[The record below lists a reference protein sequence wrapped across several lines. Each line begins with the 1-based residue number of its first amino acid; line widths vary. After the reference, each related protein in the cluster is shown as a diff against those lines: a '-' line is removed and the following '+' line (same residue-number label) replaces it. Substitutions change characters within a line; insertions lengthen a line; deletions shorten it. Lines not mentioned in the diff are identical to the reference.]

1 MPEEIE
7 VLEDKL
13 SKALEKIEGAVEID
27 LGQLKS
33 RAAMLFREIKLAMRF
48 TEQFDE
54 LPNSKKEE
62 VQDKIQE
69 AIQKKS

>member
-1 MPEEIE
+1 MAEEIE
-7 VLEDKL
+7 ALEDKL
-13 SKALEKIEGAVEID
+13 NKTLEKIEGAVEID

-54 LPNSKKEE
+54 LPNYNKEE
-62 VQDKIQE
+62 VQKKI
-69 AIQKKS
+69 

>member
-13 SKALEKIEGAVEID
+13 SKALEKIEGAVQIN

-33 RAAMLFREIKLAMRF
+33 RAAMLFREIKLAMIF

-54 LPNSKKEE
+54 LPNYNKEK
-62 VQDKIQE
+62 VQEKIYK